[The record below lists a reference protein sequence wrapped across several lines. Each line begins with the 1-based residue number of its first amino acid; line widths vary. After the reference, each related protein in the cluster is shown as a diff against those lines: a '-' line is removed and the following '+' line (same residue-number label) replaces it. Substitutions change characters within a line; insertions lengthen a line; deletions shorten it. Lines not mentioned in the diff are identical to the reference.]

1 MTSCLFATTCARLT
15 ALAPPQGLVGETYLR
30 VRLLRLPPNTA
41 FNPALYLSPA
51 HFYEMR
57 GFYQSDHFYFLDH
70 AGHRYY
76 LPQRRVVKRRRAK
89 K

>member
-1 MTSCLFATTCARLT
+1 MQHTRAHMLHVL
-15 ALAPPQGLVGETYLR
+15 QGLVGETYLR
-30 VRLLRLPPNTA
+30 VRLLRLPPKTE
-41 FNPALYLSPA
+41 FNPEAYLSPA

-57 GFYQSDHFYFLDH
+57 GFYQSEHFYFLDH

-76 LPQRRVVKRRRAK
+76 LPQRREAKRRRAK